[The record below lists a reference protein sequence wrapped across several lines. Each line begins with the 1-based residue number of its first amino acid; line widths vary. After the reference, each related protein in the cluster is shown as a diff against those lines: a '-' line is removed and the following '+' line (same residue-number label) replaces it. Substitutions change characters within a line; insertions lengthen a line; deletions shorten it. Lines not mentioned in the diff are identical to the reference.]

1 MRLLYYW
8 DLKVTSFVTFIG
20 KPKILNIHI
29 NLAYCLTYH
38 KGGQPMIHQVDTRKQ
53 VFAALIRKKILPKIQ
68 DFGGEFLTRDAPKTS
83 R

>member
-1 MRLLYYW
+1 
-8 DLKVTSFVTFIG
+8 
-20 KPKILNIHI
+20 
-29 NLAYCLTYH
+29 
-38 KGGQPMIHQVDTRKQ
+38 MIHQVDTRKQ